1 MSAWAGDWAE
11 WRRELAAA
19 ALLGLFLGAIGPFGT
34 WSNSGF
40 GIRLAYWV
48 GIMVVGVVVYG
59 FGMRL
64 ALYWGERWRQP
75 VWFVLPLSVLA
86 ISLPMSLLTSTVV
99 LTLWPVVRSHMRPFD
114 WYGQAVVM
122 GLPLAAA
129 ALWSRRA
136 FPVLAPAA
144 PEPAASEPP
153 PSEPP
158 PSEPPPSE
166 PMGEA
171 AGARLLQRLP
181 PRLGRTLLCLQ
192 MEDHYVRA
200 HTARGSELV
209 LMPLRDAMAEAA
221 GIEGMQVHRS
231 WWVARAAVSQPVQRG
246 RNLVL
251 VLTNGIEA
259 PVSRSFVSAL
269 RAEGWLDS
277 VSAH

>member
-1 MSAWAGDWAE
+1 MVSWAGDWAE

-34 WSNSGF
+34 WSNTGL
-40 GIRLAYWV
+40 GLRLGYWV
-48 GIMVVGVVVYG
+48 GIMVVGVVIYG

-64 ALYWGERWRQP
+64 ALHWGERWRQP
-75 VWFVLPLSVLA
+75 AWFTVPVSVLV
-86 ISLPMSLLTSTVV
+86 ISIPMSV
-99 LTLWPVVRSHMRPFD
+99 LSCVIVLALWPEVRGHMQTFD

-122 GLPLAAA
+122 GLPLTFA

-136 FPVLAPAA
+136 LPVRR
-144 PEPAASEPP
+144 SP
-153 PSEPP
+153 PSP
-158 PSEPPPSE
+158 PSGSSVLD
-166 PMGEA
+166 
-171 AGARLLQRLP
+171 RLS
-181 PRLGRTLLCLQ
+181 PRLGRDLLCLQ

-209 LMPLRDAMAEAA
+209 LMPLKAAMAEVA

-251 VLTNGIEA
+251 VLTGGIEA
-259 PVSRSFVSAL
+259 PVSRSFVAAL
-269 RAEGWLDS
+269 REKGWLDGIS
-277 VSAH
+277 SP